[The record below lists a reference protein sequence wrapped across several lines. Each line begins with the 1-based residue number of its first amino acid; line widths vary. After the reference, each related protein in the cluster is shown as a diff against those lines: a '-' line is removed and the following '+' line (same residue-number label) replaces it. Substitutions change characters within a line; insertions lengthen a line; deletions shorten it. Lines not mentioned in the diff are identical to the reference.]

1 MQSLSRLRA
10 LAPLLLALILLASLS
25 GTLRAQTPHSVQP
38 QSSSSSSSSTA
49 APQETQPQKPP
60 SLIDP
65 AGPQISL
72 QTSEALFYI
81 GAALNACGYD
91 AGIERSAPVRQKV
104 RDEVN
109 AATQASA
116 EVQATRDQLCEYV
129 RQHQLSDSSHDLSQ
143 YVSLALY
150 LTPPPELT
158 PSVGLTEMPPDSTQV
173 VEILP
178 LLRRFAQQV
187 NLHYI
192 WISERAQYEAIV
204 NSLHDS
210 LSHMIVNTN
219 AYLKLPVT
227 VGTESRFAVVLEPLL
242 DPGQTNARVYS
253 SDYVVVTSP
262 DAENHVRMDEIRHTY
277 LHFMLEP
284 LLYARASSMDRLLPM
299 LKIVREAPLEYTFRS
314 DIVSLVTECM
324 IRAVEARTMETG
336 VAPFKPPAVV
346 RRSEY
351 EAVERERHA
360 TEQKAEAVRQAAVKR
375 SMEQGYVLTAYF
387 YERLSVFEH
396 EPQSL
401 KETIGEMVYGM
412 DVPAEMGRI
421 KHVTFSQQNEGDVVR
436 RSTRQLRGLDL
447 AESRLLK
454 GDVDGA
460 SKLAHQ
466 ALDQHTGDTARA
478 DFLLARCAV
487 LQQNVAEARHYF
499 EETVR
504 LGRDPRLLAWSHIYL
519 GRMDDLEHSRDEAV
533 AQYQQALVVRDG
545 RVDTREAAE
554 RGLKEPYGPPPGARP
569 SEDDDDA
576 APKRDD
582 ATPDGATLKAG
593 RPVQNTPDESN
604 PDQATPKSAAPP
616 SPAGAAPASPAPPPS
631 APAPQR

>member
-1 MQSLSRLRA
+1 MQFPSRLRT
-10 LAPLLLALILLASLS
+10 LAPPLLALTLLASPFAAL
-25 GTLRAQTPHSVQP
+25 LAQTSGSVKS
-38 QSSSSSSSSTA
+38 QSSSSSSGTA
-49 APQETQPQKPP
+49 TPQETQPQKPP

-72 QTSEALFYI
+72 QTSEALFDI

-91 AGIERSAPVRQKV
+91 AGIERSSPIRQKV
-104 RDEVN
+104 RDQVN

-116 EVQATRDQLCEYV
+116 EAQATRDQLCGYI

-150 LTPPPELT
+150 VSPPPELT

-178 LLRRFAQQV
+178 LLRRFAQQID
-187 NLHYI
+187 LHYI
-192 WISERAQYEAIV
+192 WISDRQQYEAIV

-210 LSHMIVNTN
+210 LSHMIVGTN
-219 AYLKLPVT
+219 AYLKMPAT
-227 VGTESRFAVVLEPLL
+227 VGTDSRFAVVLEPLL

-262 DAENHVRMDEIRHTY
+262 DAENKVRMDEIRHTY
-277 LHFMLEP
+277 LHFTLEP
-284 LLYARASSMDRLLPM
+284 LLYARASSMDRLLPV
-299 LKIVREAPLEYTFRS
+299 LKSVREAPLEYTFRS

-336 VAPFKPPAVV
+336 VAPFKAPAVV
-346 RRSEY
+346 RHSEF
-351 EAVERERHA
+351 EAVERQRHA

-387 YERLSVFEH
+387 YERLGVFEH

-421 KHVTFSQQNEGDVVR
+421 KRVTFAQQNEGDVVR

-447 AESRLLK
+447 AEMRLLK
-454 GDVDGA
+454 GDEDGA
-460 SKLAHQ
+460 SRLAHQ

-487 LQQNVAEARHYF
+487 MQKNVADARHYF
-499 EETVR
+499 EETIR
-504 LGRDPRLLAWSHIYL
+504 LGKDPRLLAWSHIYL

-554 RGLKEPYGPPPGARP
+554 HGLKEPYGPPPGARHT
-569 SEDDDDA
+569 EDEDDA
-576 APKRDD
+576 APEKDE
-582 ATPDGATLKAG
+582 ATPDSA
-593 RPVQNTPDESN
+593 N
-604 PDQATPKSAAPP
+604 PKVGKPETAAPEATKP
-616 SPAGAAPASPAPPPS
+616 ASPAGAAPVSPAP
-631 APAPQR
+631 ATPQRQQ